1 MKEFSI
7 VHNLKIPSHVSIQNW
22 VLKCGNVGLGRPS
35 ERRTDWVFI
44 LDHMVEFG
52 TQKCFLVL
60 GVPLGL
66 FRQNQCKVK
75 HADVRV
81 IGVVVADK
89 MNAAKVTAALTE
101 FSKASGMPVQI
112 VTDHGSDIKKGVEDF
127 ITASPFKP
135 VYTYDITHKSAIILK
150 WLLKDCPAW
159 ERFVRQCV
167 EAKRLVLQTE
177 MGHLAPPKPSDKARW
192 LNLDT
197 YASWGQAVA
206 AHMAEARLDPER
218 REEAERLTKFF
229 GWLDGFAPELIR
241 WGLIVKTLQ
250 AAKSEV
256 KLNGLDKASTVRLTE
271 RLEEFNG
278 GAADVAAKLCHFLE
292 KESAA
297 LPDDKKWL
305 GTSDIIESVF
315 GKYKRFSQRATIKGI
330 GKMVLTIPAFTG
342 QMDMA
347 KVGDAMEAVKCADV
361 AQWINNNLGTSL
373 FAKRRKAIGAKLKS
387 KCTVKF
393 PAENLKK
400 AASF

>member
-1 MKEFSI
+1 MKELSL
-7 VHNLKIPSHVSIQNW
+7 VHDFKVPSHVSIQNW
-22 VLKCGNVGLGRPS
+22 VLKCGSAGLS
-35 ERRTDWVFI
+35 SLAERRTDWVFI

-60 GVPLGL
+60 GMPLGE
-66 FRQNQCKVK
+66 FRKNQCQVK

-101 FSKASGMPVQI
+101 FSKTSGVPVQI

-127 ITASPFKP
+127 IAASPIKP
-135 VYTYDITHKSAIILK
+135 VYTYDITHKAAIILK
-150 WLLKDCPAW
+150 WLLKDCPVW

-177 MGHLAPPKPSDKARW
+177 LGHLAPPKPSDKARW
-192 LNLDT
+192 LNLDA
-197 YASWGQAVA
+197 YANWGQAVA

-218 REEAERLTKFF
+218 SAEAERLTKFF
-229 GWLDGFAPELIR
+229 GWIDGFAPDLIR
-241 WGLIVKTLQ
+241 WGQVVKTLQ
-250 AAKSEV
+250 AVKTEV
-256 KLNGLDKASTVRLTE
+256 KLNGLNRASAGRLTE
-271 RLEEFNG
+271 RLAAFNG
-278 GAADVAAKLCHFLE
+278 GAADVATELCRFLDQ
-292 KESAA
+292 ESSA
-297 LPDDKKWL
+297 LPDDEKWL

-347 KVGDAMEAVKCADV
+347 KVGDAMESVKCVDV
-361 AQWINNNLGTSL
+361 AQWIHNNLGTSL

-393 PAENLKK
+393 PVENFKK